1 MKNAKLP
8 QQIFH
13 PFFILVILSSVI
25 NTLGKN
31 RHQLFVA
38 FVRKDLPTFS
48 RSENLVCPWM
58 RGART
63 FFSAVMFSFLTDM
76 SVNRHV
82 RWPVMLKNVL

>member
-1 MKNAKLP
+1 MKNAKCHNKSLLLLP
-8 QQIFH
+8 FLI
-13 PFFILVILSSVI
+13 IVILSSVI

-48 RSENLVCPWM
+48 PRSENLVCPRL

-63 FFSAVMFSFLTDM
+63 FFSAVMFNILQTCSM
-76 SVNRHV
+76 AS
-82 RWPVMLKNVL
+82 NV

>member
-1 MKNAKLP
+1 MKNAKCLNKSLLLLP
-8 QQIFH
+8 FLI
-13 PFFILVILSSVI
+13 IVILSSVI

-38 FVRKDLPTFS
+38 FVGKDLPTFS

-63 FFSAVMFSFLTDM
+63 FFN
-76 SVNRHV
+76 SV
-82 RWPVMLKNVL
+82 KFDVLQTS

>member
-13 PFFILVILSSVI
+13 SFFILVILSSVI

-38 FVRKDLPTFS
+38 FVGKDLPTFS

-63 FFSAVMFSFLTDM
+63 FFSAVMFNILQTCSM
-76 SVNRHV
+76 AS
-82 RWPVMLKNVL
+82 NV